1 MNGRKVVVGFVGVAV
16 LATVGLLWLGG
27 NLNAVV
33 KGAVERY
40 GGRMTGTDVRLAG
53 VSLKLR
59 EGRGTLTGLRIG
71 NPDGFSRADAVSLGE
86 ITLDVDEASLAKEP
100 IVIREIR
107 VAGPQLLVEMA
118 ADGGVNLRSLQKAVE
133 GYVPEAGS
141 GGDGGGNPP
150 PRIAVKTLS
159 VEGGRLVL
167 DATAVG
173 GKRTENDL
181 GGFVLTNVGG
191 SEGVP
196 ADRLGQEILQAVLKR
211 SVEQGAL
218 DGLKQKAEE
227 ALQDAGGGLLKKLG
241 K

>member
-1 MNGRKVVVGFVGVAV
+1 MNGRKVVVGFVAAAV
-16 LATVGLLWLGG
+16 LASVGLLWLGG
-27 NLNAVV
+27 NLNTIV

-59 EGRGTLTGLRIG
+59 DGRGTLTGLRIR
-71 NPDGFSRADAVSLGE
+71 NPDGFSRGDAVSLGE
-86 ITLDVDEASLAKEP
+86 ITLEVDTESLAKEP

-107 VAGPQLLVEMA
+107 VAGPQLLVEVA
-118 ADGGVNLRSLQKAVE
+118 ADGDVNLRSLQKAVE
-133 GYVPEAGS
+133 RYVPETKS
-141 GGDGGGNPP
+141 GGGSPP
-150 PRIAVKTLS
+150 PRIAVRTFS

-173 GKRTENDL
+173 GKRTESDL
-181 GGFVLTNVGG
+181 AGFVLTNPGG

-196 ADRLGQEILQAVLKR
+196 ADQLGQEVLRAVLKR
-211 SVEQGAL
+211 SVEHGAL
-218 DGLKQKAEE
+218 DGLKQKAGE
-227 ALQDAGGGLLKKLG
+227 ALKDAGGDVLKGLG